1 MLIYLVRRLLIM
13 IPTLFGITLCSFVV
27 INLTPGS
34 PVEQRLQAIEF
45 GGGSRG
51 DGGVSQE
58 VVDALNKQYG
68 FDKPL
73 HVRYGIWLKNLAR
86 FDFGESFK
94 FEEPVS
100 HVIFSRL
107 PVSLSFGLTS
117 VVLLYLICIPLGVMK
132 AAWNQSKFDR
142 ATSYLLFASYSIP
155 PLILGI
161 LCLVFIAGSSY
172 LDLFP
177 IGGIY
182 SDTYNSLSFWGKFT
196 DRAHHMA
203 LPVACYVASGI
214 AFVTLLMKGSMLD
227 VLGLDYIRT
236 ARAKGLSSQRVHLK
250 HALRN
255 ALIPVLAGM
264 SGILNVFFTG
274 SIVIE
279 RIFNID
285 GMGLLTFNAVSA
297 RDYNVLMGLIFF
309 QSALFLASR
318 LLTDF
323 LYSMV
328 DPRIDF
334 A

>member
-1 MLIYLVRRLLIM
+1 MLTYIFRRLLIM
-13 IPTLFGITLCSFVV
+13 IPTLLGITLCSFVV

-34 PVEQRLQAIEF
+34 PVEQRLQEIEF
-45 GGGSRG
+45 GNRG
-51 DGGVSQE
+51 HGESGASQE
-58 VVDALNKQYG
+58 VIEALNKQYG

-73 HVRYGIWLKNLAR
+73 HVRYGIWLKNLAAL
-86 FDFGESFK
+86 DFGESFK
-94 FEEPVS
+94 FEEPVTR
-100 HVIFSRL
+100 VILSRL
-107 PVSLSFGLTS
+107 PVSLSFGLTA
-117 VVLLYLICIPLGVMK
+117 VFLLYFICIPLGVMK
-132 AAWNQSKFDR
+132 AAWNRSRFDR

-182 SDTYNSLSFWGKFT
+182 SDAYHELSLWGKIS
-196 DRAHHMA
+196 DRAYHMA
-203 LPVACYVASGI
+203 LPVLCYVASGI
-214 AFVTLLMKGSMLD
+214 AFVTLLMKSSMLD
-227 VLGLDYIRT
+227 VLGLDYVRT
-236 ARAKGLSSQRVHLK
+236 ARAKGLPPNQVYLK

-264 SGILNVFFTG
+264 SGIFNVFFTG

-297 RDYNVLMGLIFF
+297 RDYNVLMGLIFI
-309 QSALFLASR
+309 QSALFLTTR
-318 LLTDF
+318 LITDI
-323 LYSMV
+323 LYSIV